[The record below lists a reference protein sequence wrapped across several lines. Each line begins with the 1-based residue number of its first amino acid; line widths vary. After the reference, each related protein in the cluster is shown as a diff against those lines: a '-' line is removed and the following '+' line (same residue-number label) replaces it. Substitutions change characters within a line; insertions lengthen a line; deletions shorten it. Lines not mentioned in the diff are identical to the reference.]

1 MNCPILCQ
9 VKLLICFS
17 GAFVFPFLIMLV
29 LEGMPILLIE
39 LGIGQRLRAGC
50 FGVWNIIHPNLG
62 GIGLG
67 SAVVAIVVGCYYN
80 VIIAWCLYYLI
91 NSFRVRIRIVQFRKN
106 TNFKIIF
113 LKSGFNTYYTP

>member
-1 MNCPILCQ
+1 MDYTVYQLSLIVIFFQYNYF
-9 VKLLICFS
+9 LLS

-91 NSFRVRIRIVQFRKN
+91 NSFRVCRNKE
-106 TNFKIIF
+106 IF
-113 LKSGFNTYYTP
+113 NQCSCLVC